1 MFKTKITT
9 VLFDMA
15 NVLVI
20 EGYDLILNHL
30 SSLYNVPQQEM
41 AKVLKDTVLVDLN
54 RGRITYEEA
63 VSRLERAFGEQ
74 RRRNGVSDN
83 ILLRGDSVDLF
94 SKPFY
99 IQGRERLV
107 IGNNVEIAK
116 KIAKGGIKVGILSNI
131 TESILNYYKDVEFF
145 NGFNSD
151 YLTFS
156 SEDRCAKPDPIIY
169 KNALQRLG
177 SKPEETLFIDD
188 NKEYVKGARKL
199 GINSVQF
206 DYRRNTLED
215 VLGKFGL
222 II

>member
-94 SKPFY
+94 IFK
-99 IQGRERLV
+99 
-107 IGNNVEIAK
+107 VE
-116 KIAKGGIKVGILSNI
+116 
-131 TESILNYYKDVEFF
+131 KD
-145 NGFNSD
+145 
-151 YLTFS
+151 
-156 SEDRCAKPDPIIY
+156 
-169 KNALQRLG
+169 
-177 SKPEETLFIDD
+177 
-188 NKEYVKGARKL
+188 
-199 GINSVQF
+199 
-206 DYRRNTLED
+206 
-215 VLGKFGL
+215 
-222 II
+222 